1 MRTDRKASGS
11 GSPNAFVGYIR
22 KNKQLLI
29 PLSFLTIL
37 LLINVIMSAIAGMNF
52 FNIWLEEN
60 GTLHGYPISIL
71 NRATPLLVITLGMTL
86 VTAACGGQDI
96 SVGALTTIAGAT
108 FYRVISIGG
117 YTNPWAILLG
127 FVLCCIVTM
136 LFGAFNGTL
145 VSVFRI
151 QPMIATLIL
160 FSCGRKIA
168 NWIANVD
175 EAVIDSAPVKELGSY
190 LPGVAVPTP
199 LLIGLVVGVIFF
211 LMMKLTNIG
220 MYAQSVGINQSA
232 ARLNGI
238 NPTMVK
244 LLTFIILGAC
254 CAVAGF
260 IRTCDIQKVSYET
273 HLQDIEMDAI
283 LAVAIGGNSLGGGK
297 FSLVGSVLGAY
308 TLQTL
313 STTLDRF
320 NIKSTDIKAY
330 KAIVIILLVVIG
342 SDTVKKMISRLISK
356 SKIKKAGINGE
367 HDQTNKLTEEGA

>member
-1 MRTDRKASGS
+1 MQTDGKVTGRG
-11 GSPNAFVGYIR
+11 PNAFVRYAR

-37 LLINVIMSAIAGMNF
+37 ILINVIISGFNF
-52 FNIWLEEN
+52 FSIWRAESN
-60 GTLHGYPISIL
+60 GTLHGDPISIL
-71 NRATPLLVITLGMTL
+71 NRATPLLLIALGMTL

-96 SVGALTTIAGAT
+96 SVGALTAIAGAT
-108 FYRVISIGG
+108 FYRVISVGG
-117 YTNPWAILLG
+117 FTNPWAILLG
-127 FVLCCIVTM
+127 FVACCAVTM

-175 EAVIDSAPVKELGSY
+175 EAVIDSVPVKELGSY
-190 LPGVAVPTP
+190 LNGVPFPTP
-199 LLIGLVVGVIFF
+199 LLIGLAVGVVFF
-211 LMMKLTNIG
+211 VLIKVTNIG
-220 MYAQSVGINQSA
+220 LYAQSVGINQSA

-238 NPTMVK
+238 NPTVVK
-244 LLTFIILGAC
+244 LLTFLILGFC

-297 FSLVGSVLGAY
+297 FCLTGTVLGVY

-313 STTLDRF
+313 YTTLDRF
-320 NIKSTDIKAY
+320 KIESTDIKAY
-330 KAIVIILLVVIG
+330 KAIVIIILVVIG
-342 SDTVKKMISRLISK
+342 SDTVKKLITRVISRMRGAK
-356 SKIKKAGINGE
+356 SGGS
-367 HDQTNKLTEEGA
+367 DTDRPGKLAEEGVQ